1 MSTEV
6 MTTLPTPTDTVVDTT
21 MAKGTATTSTIVPDV
36 DIVVD
41 PMVRQLN
48 TMTELLDTLAKT
60 SKSLTL
66 EMKALTK
73 DVNKLRASKMGSK
86 KVKRVVDPEN
96 PRKPGA
102 LEKPVPISDELA
114 DFLGLTKGEMYSRQ
128 SVTQGINKYVKDN
141 ELQNPENRRYILLES
156 EAGQKLK
163 TLLRDP
169 DQPLTFFNIQRYLK
183 DHYPKI
189 ESTEST
195 EGTKGTEGTESKEST
210 KKVSK
215 AKSPKTVDVMETPAP
230 ETTPATTTT
239 TTAVV
244 PDAAQ
249 VEEGESSEAPKKKV
263 VRKVVKKTPVSA

>member
-6 MTTLPTPTDTVVDTT
+6 MTTLPTPTDNVVDTT
-21 MAKGTATTSTIVPDV
+21 MAKGTATTSAIVPDV

-48 TMTELLDTLAKT
+48 TMTELLDTLTKT

-73 DVNKLRASKMGSK
+73 DVNKLRASKMGK

-183 DHYPKI
+183 DHYPK
-189 ESTEST
+189 TET
-195 EGTKGTEGTESKEST
+195 TGAESKESE
-210 KKVSK
+210 KKTSK
-215 AKSPKTVDVMETPAP
+215 AKSVDVSETPAP
-230 ETTPATTTT
+230 ETTPETTPAT

-249 VEEGESSEAPKKKV
+249 VEEGEASEAPKKKV
-263 VRKVVKKTPVSA
+263 VRKVVKKPLATA

>member
-6 MTTLPTPTDTVVDTT
+6 MTTLPTPTVVDTT
-21 MAKGTATTSTIVPDV
+21 MTKGTASTSTIVPDV

-41 PMVRQLN
+41 PMVRQLS
-48 TMTELLDTLAKT
+48 TMAELLETLAKT
-60 SKSLTL
+60 SKSLTT

-73 DVNKLRASKMGSK
+73 DVNKLRASKMGK
-86 KVKRVVDPEN
+86 KVKRVVDPET

-114 DFLGLTKGEMYSRQ
+114 DFLGLTKGELYSRQ

-183 DHYPKI
+183 DHYPKV
-189 ESTEST
+189 ESA
-195 EGTKGTEGTESKEST
+195 GTDGTDSKEDT
-210 KKVSK
+210 KKTSK
-215 AKSPKTVDVMETPAP
+215 GKSAKSVDVTETPAS
-230 ETTPATTTT
+230 ETTPA

-249 VEEGESSEAPKKKV
+249 VDEGEASEVPKKKV
-263 VRKVVKKTPVSA
+263 VRKVVKKTPASA

>member
-6 MTTLPTPTDTVVDTT
+6 MTTLPTPTDTVVDTMT
-21 MAKGTATTSTIVPDV
+21 KSTTSTSTIVPDV
-36 DIVVD
+36 DIIVD
-41 PMVRQLN
+41 PMVRQLS
-48 TMTELLDTLAKT
+48 TMAELLETLAKT
-60 SKSLTL
+60 SKSLTT
-66 EMKALTK
+66 EMKVLTK
-73 DVNKLRASKMGSK
+73 DVNKLRASKMGGK

-114 DFLGLTKGEMYSRQ
+114 EFLDLTKGEMYSRQ
-128 SVTQGINKYVKDN
+128 SITQRINKYVKDN

-183 DHYPKI
+183 DHYPK
-189 ESTEST
+189 TETSDT
-195 EGTKGTEGTESKEST
+195 VVKEDA
-210 KKVSK
+210 KKTSK
-215 AKSPKTVDVMETPAP
+215 AKSVDVSEKPAP
-230 ETTPATTTT
+230 ETTPAT

-249 VEEGESSEAPKKKV
+249 VEEGEASEAPKKKV
-263 VRKVVKKTPVSA
+263 VRKVVKKTPASA